1 MPPAMKTAVITG
13 ADTGVGRAT
22 ADVRARSGYDAA
34 LLSRDPDRLTRTGTR
49 RVAPPL
55 SRPSTHRQPLA

>member
-1 MPPAMKTAVITG
+1 MKTAVING
-13 ADTGVGRAT
+13 ADTGVDRAT

-34 LLSRDPDRLTRTGTR
+34 LLSRDPDRLARTGTH

-55 SRPSTHRQPLA
+55 SRPSTHRQPFA